1 MAFTFRSQYD
11 PDAAKNMRA
20 FYQTLSERDRR
31 RYVAVEAQRLGH
43 GGITYVA
50 QVFDCSERTIERGL
64 ADLAELPNDPAAGRV
79 RRPGGGRKKRSTRT
93 PNSNRT

>member
-11 PDAAKNMRA
+11 PDVAKHMRA
-20 FYQTLSERDRR
+20 FYHTLSERDRR

-64 ADLAELPNDPAAGRV
+64 AELAELPNDPAAGRV
-79 RRPGGGRKKRSTRT
+79 RRPGGGRKKLGRQT
-93 PNSNRT
+93 